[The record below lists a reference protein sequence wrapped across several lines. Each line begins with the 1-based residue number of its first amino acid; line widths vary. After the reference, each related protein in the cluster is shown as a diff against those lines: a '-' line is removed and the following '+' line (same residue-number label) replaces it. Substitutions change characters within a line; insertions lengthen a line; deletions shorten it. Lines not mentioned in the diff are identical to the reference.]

1 MTPSPPDRREFLQ
14 HSGTMLGGAWLLGL
28 VPAFEAA
35 GRYARQAHADGLP
48 FAVLTPREARDM
60 EAVASVMIPT
70 DDTPGAREAGVV
82 HFIDRSLESF
92 FSGFL
97 PPVRGWL
104 GGLQSYVQDQHD
116 GIDGFAD
123 LSEATQA
130 DVLREV
136 EAQGGP
142 FGLIRIMVVLGM
154 FSHPDYGGNQGQVG
168 WDLLGY
174 ETAPAYEP
182 PFGYYDANDN
192 ANDDGAEG

>member
-1 MTPSPPDRREFLQ
+1 MPPTPPDRREFLQ
-14 HSGTMLGGAWLLGL
+14 HSGTLLGGAWLMGLG
-28 VPAFEAA
+28 PAFEAA
-35 GRYARQAHADGLP
+35 GRHAKRALNEGLP

-82 HFIDRSLESF
+82 HFIDRALESF
-92 FSGFL
+92 FAEL
-97 PPVRGWL
+97 VPPVRGWL

-142 FGLIRIMVVLGM
+142 FGLIRILVMLGM
-154 FSHPDYGGNQGQVG
+154 FSHPDHGGNQGEVG
-168 WDLLGY
+168 WSLLGY
-174 ETAPAYEP
+174 ETAPAYQP
-182 PFGYYDANDN
+182 PFGYYDAEN
-192 ANDDGAEG
+192 EGGP